1 MPRQTRKRTL
11 LNPQKSQLLFV
22 EQPRNGPRHCYGQ
35 QLRSAINPMTFVSE
49 GPRQSIAVSSWVS
62 PQFTSLEDTAVRR
75 GGRGRKKN
83 RLPANTINTASILSL
98 PQVRR
103 NTACKYSALTFETS
117 TSIPQRQRQHKALCK
132 KTASC
137 AGETQKAQSIRLS
150 QSYSD
155 KTVSPNNQNEVPAEG
170 PRQTP
175 LITTRRQITATSE
188 ATVTHFRTSEMVK
201 TPLAFTVGKRRTA
214 GFVHTP
220 SSKGN
225 YTPDTSTV
233 FTPPHIE
240 TPEMAH
246 SEHCRSSSV
255 LHLLFSPSQSKTP
268 PRTQSLGLLVKD
280 TPERDYGLKVT
291 WRRRKNLMKLL
302 TERGQ
307 LLVSEAMIS
316 NQ

>member
-22 EQPRNGPRHCYGQ
+22 EQHRNGPRHDYGQ
-35 QLRSAINPMTFVSE
+35 QLRSAINPKSFVSE
-49 GPRQSIAVSSWVS
+49 ESRQSIAVSSWVS
-62 PQFTSLEDTAVRR
+62 PQFTSIKDTAVRR

-83 RLPANTINTASILSL
+83 RLPANTINTTSILSL

-103 NTACKYSALTFETS
+103 NTVCKYSALSFETS
-117 TSIPQRQRQHKALCK
+117 TSIPQRQIQHK
-132 KTASC
+132 KTAAC
-137 AGETQKAQSIRLS
+137 AGETPKAQSDI
-150 QSYSD
+150 D
-155 KTVSPNNQNEVPAEG
+155 KNFSPNNQIEVPAEVS
-170 PRQTP
+170 RLTAS
-175 LITTRRQITATSE
+175 ITARRQITATSE
-188 ATVTHFRTSEMVK
+188 ATVTHFRTSEMVE
-201 TPLAFTVGKRRTA
+201 PRASIVGKQRTVD
-214 GFVHTP
+214 FVHTP

-233 FTPPHIE
+233 FTPPHVE

-268 PRTQSLGLLVKD
+268 PRTQSLGLLVKE

-291 WRRRKNLMKLL
+291 WRRRKNIMKLL
-302 TERGQ
+302 TQRRQ

>member
-22 EQPRNGPRHCYGQ
+22 EQPRNGPSHDYGQ
-35 QLRSAINPMTFVSE
+35 QLRSAINPRSFVSE
-49 GPRQSIAVSSWVS
+49 ESRQSIAVSSWVS
-62 PQFTSLEDTAVRR
+62 PQFTSLEDTAVRQ
-75 GGRGRKKN
+75 GGRGKKKN
-83 RLPANTINTASILSL
+83 RLPANTINTSILSL
-98 PQVRR
+98 PQVSR
-103 NTACKYSALTFETS
+103 NTACKYSALSFETS
-117 TSIPQRQRQHKALCK
+117 TSTPQRQIQHK
-132 KTASC
+132 KTATC
-137 AGETQKAQSIRLS
+137 AGETPKAQSIKHS
-150 QSYSD
+150 QSDTD

-170 PRQTP
+170 SRQTP
-175 LITTRRQITATSE
+175 LITARRHITATSE
-188 ATVTHFRTSEMVK
+188 ATVTHFWTSEMVK
-201 TPLAFTVGKRRTA
+201 TPLAFIVGKQRTA
-214 GFVHTP
+214 GFINTP

-233 FTPPHIE
+233 FTPPHVE

-268 PRTQSLGLLVKD
+268 PRTQSLGLLVKE

-302 TERGQ
+302 TQRGQ
-307 LLVSEAMIS
+307 LLVSEAMTS